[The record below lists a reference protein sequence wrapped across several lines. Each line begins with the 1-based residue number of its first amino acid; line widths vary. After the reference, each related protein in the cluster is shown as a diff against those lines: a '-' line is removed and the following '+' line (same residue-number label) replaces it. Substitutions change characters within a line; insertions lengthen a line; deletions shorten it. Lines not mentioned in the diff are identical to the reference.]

1 MAKVETSLKGGKHR
15 DIPENS
21 SGLGG
26 CTKMSLV
33 IVVACLCSC
42 IYALSLA
49 SISSKPCWSSLKS
62 CESRVCEGG
71 NVSTW
76 RGIGGRSSRTL
87 QSQSVAVVKSPAMSK
102 REALTSPPQS
112 RIPPVAPAT
121 HVRLKRR
128 NTSLSHIVFGIA
140 ASANLWKS
148 RKHYVKEWW
157 KPGKMR
163 GYVWLEE
170 PVKNETG
177 WGVDVPLAQ
186 ISANT
191 SQFKY
196 THKVGSRSAIR
207 LARIV
212 TEMYRFKLPKVDW
225 FVMGDDDTI
234 FFTDNLVRMLS
245 KYDPTKMYY
254 IGSQSE
260 SHWQNTEFSYGM
272 AYGGGGFAISFP
284 LAKALSRMQDD
295 CLHRYPQLFGSD
307 DRMHACITELGVP
320 IIKNRGFH
328 QFDIFGDPLGLMA
341 AHPLTP
347 LLSIHHLDVIAPIFP
362 NMTKLG
368 AVQRLMKA
376 AKVEQAS
383 MLQQTIVYGRHR
395 KYSFS
400 ISAGFVV
407 RAYNGFVPPLELEE
421 VPRTFRSWYGDT
433 ARSHFPFNTRE
444 FPTDICKQPTLFYV
458 HNRTS
463 KRTSEEL
470 IETIYMKENLP
481 ARNSTACDTK
491 LNQVQKILVRSQ
503 RLNYAWFESR
513 SLCGKV
519 ASWRNGT
526 IDILVKPCE
535 EDELIIG
542 N

>member
-1 MAKVETSLKGGKHR
+1 MGAMGRGESSPNGGKQCGVEIHYIGVCGR
-15 DIPENS
+15 
-21 SGLGG
+21 
-26 CTKMSLV
+26 TRMSLV
-33 IVVACLCSC
+33 VTAACLCSC
-42 IYALSLA
+42 IYAFFLVF
-49 SISSKPCWSSLKS
+49 ISTKPCWNSARMCENRP
-62 CESRVCEGG
+62 CESG
-71 NVSTW
+71 NASILPSHQHFHLQPGAVGNST
-76 RGIGGRSSRTL
+76 GTVRTMNEVNSTL
-87 QSQSVAVVKSPAMSK
+87 
-102 REALTSPPQS
+102 R
-112 RIPPVAPAT
+112 PVAAVSVDWQP
-121 HVRLKRR
+121 K
-128 NTSLSHIVFGIA
+128 NTSLSNIVFGIA
-140 ASANLWKS
+140 ASAHLWKS
-148 RKHYVKEWW
+148 RKQYVKEWW
-157 KPGKMR
+157 KPGQMR

-170 PVKNETG
+170 PVQNETG
-177 WGVDVPLAQ
+177 WGVDVPLCQ

-196 THKVGSRSAIR
+196 THKIGSRSAIR

-212 TEMYRFKLPKVDW
+212 TEMYRFKLPEVDW

-245 KYDPTKMYY
+245 KYNPSKMYY

-284 LAKALSRMQDD
+284 LAKALSGMQDD

-320 IIKNRGFH
+320 IIKNKGFH

-347 LLSIHHLDVIAPIFP
+347 LLSVHHLDVISPIFP
-362 NMTKLG
+362 NMSKVA
-368 AVQRLMKA
+368 AVQRLMNA
-376 AKVEQAS
+376 AKAEQAS

-400 ISAGFVV
+400 ISSGYVV
-407 RAYNGFVPPLELEE
+407 RAYAGFVAPWELEE

-444 FPTDICKQPTLFYV
+444 IPTEICKQPTLFYV
-458 HNRTS
+458 HNRTAGG
-463 KRTSEEL
+463 L
-470 IETIYMKENLP
+470 IETVYVKADQGGRNLTDCDSRLQQVENI
-481 ARNSTACDTK
+481 R
-491 LNQVQKILVRSQ
+491 VRSQ
-503 RLNYAWFESR
+503 PLDYSWFESR
-513 SLCGKV
+513 RLCGRV
-519 ASWRNGT
+519 ASWKNST
-526 IDILVKPCE
+526 IDIHVRACQ

-542 N
+542 S